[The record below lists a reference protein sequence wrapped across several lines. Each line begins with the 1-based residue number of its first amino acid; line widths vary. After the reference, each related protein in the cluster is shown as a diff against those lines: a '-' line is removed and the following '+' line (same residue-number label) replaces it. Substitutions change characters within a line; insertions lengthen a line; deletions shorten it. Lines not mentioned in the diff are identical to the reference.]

1 MRRDQT
7 SKARISSWPSK
18 GLALGRDDDLPLRF
32 GHASF
37 ASGLA
42 AMGQRERAVMT
53 AVVPEHVAMAAMQK
67 ESPSGCP
74 SGRTT

>member
-1 MRRDQT
+1 M
-7 SKARISSWPSK
+7 AK

-37 ASGLA
+37 ASGVGCHA
-42 AMGQRERAVMT
+42 AMGQRGRAVMT

-67 ESPSGCP
+67 ESPSVRLSVRP
-74 SGRTT
+74 SGRPT